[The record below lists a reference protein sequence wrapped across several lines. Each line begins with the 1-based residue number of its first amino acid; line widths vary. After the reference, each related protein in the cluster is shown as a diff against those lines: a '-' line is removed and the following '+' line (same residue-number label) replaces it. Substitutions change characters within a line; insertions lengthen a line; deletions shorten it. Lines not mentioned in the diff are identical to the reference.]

1 MLRRKSRAVKVRNLI
16 IGGDA
21 PVSVQT
27 MSTISPADSE
37 AALADAQRLALCGAE
52 LIRFAVPDMKA
63 AKGLAAVVKGSP
75 VPLVADIHF
84 DHMLALQAVA
94 SGVDALRIN
103 PGNIGSEDKVAAVV
117 AAVKKKDIP
126 IRIGINSGSLPA
138 DILAAYEGHPT
149 AAGMVEGALR
159 HIRICERLDC
169 RNLVVSLKASD
180 VPLMIEA
187 YSLLAD
193 KVEYPLHLGVTE
205 AGLLREGTVKSSIGI
220 GTLLYRGIGDTIR
233 VSLTDDPAEEIKTGR
248 LILASLGLRHFGPT
262 LISCPTCGRTRVGLI
277 HLAREVEQALEGIE
291 EPLKI
296 AVMGCAVNGPG
307 EAREAD
313 FGIAGGVGKG
323 IIFSHGKVL
332 RTVPEK
338 ELVPAL
344 LEEINAYRADKKCIP
359 Q

>member
-169 RNLVVSLKASD
+169 RDLVVSLKASD

-277 HLAREVEQALEGIE
+277 HLAREVEQALE
-291 EPLKI
+291 
-296 AVMGCAVNGPG
+296 
-307 EAREAD
+307 
-313 FGIAGGVGKG
+313 
-323 IIFSHGKVL
+323 
-332 RTVPEK
+332 
-338 ELVPAL
+338 
-344 LEEINAYRADKKCIP
+344 
-359 Q
+359 